1 MPERLLHL
9 QLSSF
14 SGTAVGF
21 RMRLGK
27 ISTGRLANP
36 FFVIPAQ
43 LGIQGF
49 QSLAPDHRFCGE
61 Q

>member
-1 MPERLLHL
+1 L